1 LLPIHTWDEIAN
13 HIAGKA
19 RHPADIEHITKPGS
33 QIKGK
38 IKVEASN

>member
-1 LLPIHTWDEIAN
+1 MKLQTISLEKLATRQTLN
-13 HIAGKA
+13 
-19 RHPADIEHITKPGS
+19 TLKPGS